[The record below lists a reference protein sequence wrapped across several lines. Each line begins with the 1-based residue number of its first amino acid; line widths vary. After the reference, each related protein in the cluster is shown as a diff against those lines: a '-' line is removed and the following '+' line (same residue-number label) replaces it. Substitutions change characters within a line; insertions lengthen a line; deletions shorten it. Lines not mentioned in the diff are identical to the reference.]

1 MILPYQLDRKPLFEH
16 IESLYSNRSK
26 FPIRMGRKPL
36 FESYEIFVPNTKFML
51 TSIAYIFLLGLTLG
65 TIFNRLKIPA
75 LLGMLITGIVLGPYA
90 LNAISPSLL
99 AISAELRQIALVI
112 ILMRAGLA
120 LDIKDLKKVGRPAL
134 LMCFIPATLEILA
147 MMWIAPRLLG
157 VTVLEAA
164 LMGAVVAAV
173 SPAIIVPKMLFLMEN
188 RIGTRKSIPQM
199 IMAAGSVDDVF
210 VIVLFAS
217 FLTLSSGGELTS
229 ASLLQ
234 VPVSII
240 TGLLIGVVS
249 GWVLQRFFR
258 RRHMRDSVKLLI
270 ILSIAFLFL
279 GMEEQLK
286 GIVPVS
292 GLLAVMAM
300 GATILQLYP
309 LLAKRISPKFSKLWV
324 AAEIV
329 LFVMVGATVDIRF
342 AASAGLAVVG
352 VLFFVLIFRMLG
364 VYLSMLKTNL
374 TGRERLFCMIAYIPK
389 ATVQAAIGS
398 IPLAMGLPS
407 GKIILTV
414 AVIAILITAPLG
426 AFGID
431 RTYKR
436 LLQKE
441 EDLDPPAID

>member
-1 MILPYQLDRKPLFEH
+1 
-16 IESLYSNRSK
+16 
-26 FPIRMGRKPL
+26 
-36 FESYEIFVPNTKFML
+36 ML
-51 TSIAYIFLLGLTLG
+51 TSIAYIFLLGLALG

-99 AISAELRQIALVI
+99 AISTELRQIALVI

-134 LMCFIPATLEILA
+134 LMCFIPATLEIAA

-157 VTVLEAA
+157 VTVIEAA

-173 SPAIIVPKMLFLMEN
+173 SPAIIVPKMLHLMEN
-188 RIGTRKSIPQM
+188 KIGTRKSIPQM
-199 IMAAGSVDDVF
+199 IMAAGSVDDVY

-217 FLTLSSGGELTS
+217 FLTLSTGGEISS

-234 VPVSII
+234 VPVSIV
-240 TGLLIGVVS
+240 TGLLLGVLS
-249 GWVLQRFFR
+249 GWVLQLFFR
-258 RRHMRDSVKLLI
+258 RRHMRDSIKLLI
-270 ILSIAFLFL
+270 IMSIAFLFL
-279 GMEEQLK
+279 AMEEQLR

-300 GATILQLYP
+300 GVTILQLYP

-324 AAEIV
+324 AAEII

-364 VYLSMLKTNL
+364 VYLSMLKTSL

-414 AVIAILITAPLG
+414 AVVAILLTAPLG

-436 LLQKE
+436 LLQKDHE
-441 EDLDPPAID
+441 LDPPVMQ

>member
-1 MILPYQLDRKPLFEH
+1 
-16 IESLYSNRSK
+16 
-26 FPIRMGRKPL
+26 
-36 FESYEIFVPNTKFML
+36 
-51 TSIAYIFLLGLTLG
+51 
-65 TIFNRLKIPA
+65 
-75 LLGMLITGIVLGPYA
+75 
-90 LNAISPSLL
+90 
-99 AISAELRQIALVI
+99 
-112 ILMRAGLA
+112 
-120 LDIKDLKKVGRPAL
+120 
-134 LMCFIPATLEILA
+134 
-147 MMWIAPRLLG
+147 
-157 VTVLEAA
+157 
-164 LMGAVVAAV
+164 
-173 SPAIIVPKMLFLMEN
+173 MEN
-188 RIGTRKSIPQM
+188 KIGTRKSIPQM
-199 IMAAGSVDDVF
+199 IMAAGSVDDVY
-210 VIVLFAS
+210 VIVLFTS
-217 FLTLSSGGELTS
+217 FLTLSTGGEVTS
-229 ASLLQ
+229 ASLFQ

-279 GMEEQLK
+279 AMEEQLK

-300 GATILQLYP
+300 GATILQFYP

-329 LFVMVGATVDIRF
+329 LFVMVGASVDIRF

-352 VLFFVLIFRMLG
+352 VLFFVMIFRMLG
-364 VYLSMLKTNL
+364 VYLSMLKTKL
-374 TGRERLFCMIAYIPK
+374 TWRERLFCMIAYIPK

-414 AVIAILITAPLG
+414 AVLAILITAPLG

-436 LLQKE
+436 LLQKDIDE
-441 EDLDPPAID
+441 EDVPAMK

>member
-1 MILPYQLDRKPLFEH
+1 
-16 IESLYSNRSK
+16 
-26 FPIRMGRKPL
+26 
-36 FESYEIFVPNTKFML
+36 ML

-99 AISAELRQIALVI
+99 AISTELRQIALVI

-157 VTVLEAA
+157 VTVVEAA

-173 SPAIIVPKMLFLMEN
+173 SPAIIVPKMLHLMEN
-188 RIGTRKSIPQM
+188 KYGTRKSIPQM
-199 IMAAGSVDDVF
+199 IMAAGSVDDVY

-217 FLTLSSGGELTS
+217 FLTLSTGGEVTS

-279 GMEEQLK
+279 AMEEQLK

-352 VLFFVLIFRMLG
+352 VLFFVMIFRMLG
-364 VYLSMLKTNL
+364 VYLSMLKTKL
-374 TGRERLFCMIAYIPK
+374 TVRERLFCMIAYIPK

-414 AVIAILITAPLG
+414 AVLAILITAPLG

-436 LLQKE
+436 LLTMDI
-441 EDLDPPAID
+441 EDDSVPVLK

>member
-1 MILPYQLDRKPLFEH
+1 
-16 IESLYSNRSK
+16 
-26 FPIRMGRKPL
+26 
-36 FESYEIFVPNTKFML
+36 ML
-51 TSIAYIFLLGLTLG
+51 TSIAYIFLLGLALG

-99 AISAELRQIALVI
+99 AISTELRQIALVI

-134 LMCFIPATLEILA
+134 LMCFIPATLEITA

-157 VTVLEAA
+157 VTVIEAA

-173 SPAIIVPKMLFLMEN
+173 SPAIIVPKMLHLMEN
-188 RIGTRKSIPQM
+188 KIGTRKSIPQM
-199 IMAAGSVDDVF
+199 IMAAGSVDDVY

-217 FLTLSSGGELTS
+217 FLTLSTGGELSS

-234 VPVSII
+234 VPVSIV
-240 TGLLIGVVS
+240 TGLLLGVLS
-249 GWVLQRFFR
+249 GWVLQLFFR
-258 RRHMRDSVKLLI
+258 RRHMRDSIKLLI
-270 ILSIAFLFL
+270 IMSIAFLFL
-279 GMEEQLK
+279 AMEEQLR

-300 GATILQLYP
+300 GVTILQLYP

-364 VYLSMLKTNL
+364 VYLSMLKTSL

-414 AVIAILITAPLG
+414 AVVAILLTAPLG

-436 LLQKE
+436 LLQK
-441 EDLDPPAID
+441 DAD

>member
-1 MILPYQLDRKPLFEH
+1 
-16 IESLYSNRSK
+16 
-26 FPIRMGRKPL
+26 
-36 FESYEIFVPNTKFML
+36 ML
-51 TSIAYIFLLGLTLG
+51 TSIAYIFLLGMSLG
-65 TIFNRLKIPA
+65 YIFNRLKVPA

-157 VTVLEAA
+157 VSVIEAA

-173 SPAIIVPKMLFLMEN
+173 SPAIIVPKMLHLMEN
-188 RIGTRKSIPQM
+188 KIGTRKSIPQM
-199 IMAAGSVDDVF
+199 IMAAGSVDDVY
-210 VIVLFAS
+210 VIVLFTS
-217 FLTLSSGGELTS
+217 FLTLSTGGEVTS
-229 ASLLQ
+229 ASLFQ

-279 GMEEQLK
+279 AMEEQLK

-300 GATILQLYP
+300 GATILQFYP

-329 LFVMVGATVDIRF
+329 LFVMVGASVDIRF

-352 VLFFVLIFRMLG
+352 VLFFVMIFRMLG
-364 VYLSMLKTNL
+364 VYLSMLKTKL
-374 TGRERLFCMIAYIPK
+374 TWRERLFCMIAYIPK

-414 AVIAILITAPLG
+414 AVLAILITAPLG

-436 LLQKE
+436 LLQKDIDE
-441 EDLDPPAID
+441 EDVPAMK